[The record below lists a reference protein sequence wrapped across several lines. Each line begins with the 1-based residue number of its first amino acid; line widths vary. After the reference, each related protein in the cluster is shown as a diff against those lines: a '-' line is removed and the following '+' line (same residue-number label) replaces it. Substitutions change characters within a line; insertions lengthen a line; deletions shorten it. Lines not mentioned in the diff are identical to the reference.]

1 MSLLRRIEQG
11 QNSGNNQQQNSGG
24 SSPSLPKPGDG
35 EQAGAGGGGD
45 ASRLS
50 SLQARRVSAPITSPQ
65 AGSYFDLK
73 TRVQNKLLAE
83 IDPSM
88 DVSQTDEV
96 RRTIQGL
103 FEQILSEENIV
114 LSRPERA
121 RLFEQIAAEIL
132 GLGPLQSLLEDDSIT
147 EIMVNGPKNLYIE
160 RKGKI
165 HRVPVT
171 FESNEHVMRIID
183 RIVAPLGRRIDESSP
198 YVDARL
204 ADGSRVNAVIPPI
217 SLVGPVL
224 TIRKF
229 SKNPITVDQMIQFG
243 SITPEAVQ
251 FLKACVESR
260 LNIIISGGTGS
271 GKTTLLNV
279 LSGFIPA
286 DERIITIENAAEL
299 QLRQEHVV
307 TLESR
312 PPNIEGRGE
321 ITIRDLVINS
331 LRMRPERIIVGECRG
346 GETLDMLQAM
356 NTGHDG
362 SMTTAHANSPRDA
375 LARIET
381 MCLMAGMDLP
391 VRAIREQVASA
402 VDVIVQQER
411 MRDGTRKVT
420 TVAEVSGMEGD
431 VITMT
436 DLFVFEQTGT
446 ENGRIIGR
454 MRPTGLR
461 PKFMDKIEA
470 AGIHLPPSIFGIGE
484 RRRY

>member
-1 MSLLRRIEQG
+1 MSLLKRIEQG
-11 QNSGNNQQQNSGG
+11 QGGQGATPSQSPGSGG
-24 SSPSLPKPGDG
+24 
-35 EQAGAGGGGD
+35 QGGGD
-45 ASRLS
+45 NSRLS
-50 SLQARRVSAPITSPQ
+50 SMQARRVSAPITSPQ

-83 IDPSM
+83 LDPST
-88 DVSQTDEV
+88 DVTRTEEV
-96 RRTIQGL
+96 RRTIQDL
-103 FEQILSEENIV
+103 FEQILTEENIV

-132 GLGPLQSLLEDDSIT
+132 GFGPLQPLLEDETIT
-147 EIMVNGPKNLYIE
+147 EIMVNGSKNIYIE
-160 RKGKI
+160 RKGKL

-171 FESNEHVMRIID
+171 FENNEHVLRIID
-183 RIVAPLGRRIDESSP
+183 RIVAPLGRRIDEASP

-204 ADGSRVNAVIPPI
+204 PDGSRVNAVISPI

-229 SKNPITVDQMIQFG
+229 SRNPITVDQLVQFG
-243 SITPEAVQ
+243 SITQESLQ

-271 GKTTLLNV
+271 GKTTFLNII
-279 LSGFIPA
+279 SGFIPD
-286 DERIITIENAAEL
+286 DERIVTIENAAEL

-321 ITIRDLVINS
+321 VTIRQLVSNA
-331 LRMRPERIIVGECRG
+331 LRMRPDRIIVGEVRD
-346 GETLDMLQAM
+346 EAALDMLQAM

-362 SMTTAHANSPRDA
+362 SMTTLHSNGPRDSMSR
-375 LARIET
+375 LET
-381 MCLMAGMDLP
+381 MTLMAGMDLP
-391 VRAIREQVASA
+391 ARAIREQVSSA
-402 VDVIVQQER
+402 IDVVVHQSR
-411 MRDGTRKVT
+411 MRDGTRKVVNIT
-420 TVAEVSGMEGD
+420 EVSGMEGD

-436 DLFVFEQTGT
+436 DIFIFEQTGM
-446 ENGRIIGR
+446 ENGQIIGR
-454 MRPTGLR
+454 LRPTGLR

-470 AGIHLPPSIFGIGE
+470 VGIHLPPSIFGIGE

>member
-1 MSLLRRIEQG
+1 MSLLKRIEQG
-11 QNSGNNQQQNSGG
+11 QGSGG
-24 SSPSLPKPGDG
+24 SSGQSSDNQGSEG
-35 EQAGAGGGGD
+35 
-45 ASRLS
+45 SRLS
-50 SLQARRVSAPITSPQ
+50 SLQARRVNAPITSPQ

-73 TRVQNKLLAE
+73 TRVQNKLLSE
-83 IDPSM
+83 LDPSM
-88 DVSQTDEV
+88 DITRTDEV
-96 RRTIQGL
+96 RRTIQDL
-103 FEQILSEENIV
+103 FEQILAEENIV

-132 GLGPLQSLLEDDSIT
+132 GLGPLQPLLEDDTIT
-147 EIMVNGPKNLYIE
+147 EIMVNGAKSIYIE
-160 RKGKI
+160 RKGKV

-171 FESNEHVMRIID
+171 FENNDHVMRIID

-229 SKNPITVDQMIQFG
+229 SRNPITVEQLIQFG
-243 SITPEAVQ
+243 SITQEAVQ

-260 LNIIISGGTGS
+260 LNIVISGGTGS
-271 GKTTLLNV
+271 GKTTFLNV
-279 LSGFIPA
+279 LSGFIPG

-321 ITIRDLVINS
+321 ITIRDLVVNA
-331 LRMRPERIIVGECRG
+331 LRMRPERIIVGEIRDAAA
-346 GETLDMLQAM
+346 LDMLQAM

-362 SMTTAHANSPRDA
+362 SMTTAHSNSPRDT

-381 MCLMAGMDLP
+381 MTMMAGMELP
-391 VRAIREQVASA
+391 IKAIREQVSSA
-402 VDVIVQQER
+402 IDLVVHQER

-420 TVAEVSGMEGD
+420 HITEISGMEGE

-436 DLFVFEQTGT
+436 DIFVFEQTGI
-446 ENGRIIGR
+446 ENAQIVGRL
-454 MRPTGLR
+454 RPTGLR

-470 AGIHLPPSIFGIGE
+470 TGINLPPSIFGIGE

>member
-1 MSLLRRIEQG
+1 MSLLKRIEQG
-11 QNSGNNQQQNSGG
+11 QGGTSGQPSQPAGG
-24 SSPSLPKPGDG
+24 SSG
-35 EQAGAGGGGD
+35 EGGD
-45 ASRLS
+45 TSRLS
-50 SLQARRVSAPITSPQ
+50 SLQARRVNAPITAPQ
-65 AGSYFDLK
+65 AGTYFDLK
-73 TRVQNKLLAE
+73 TRVQNRLLAE
-83 IDPSM
+83 LDPSM
-88 DVSQTDEV
+88 DITRTDEV
-96 RRTIQGL
+96 RRTIQDL

-132 GLGPLQSLLEDDSIT
+132 GLGPLQPLLEDETIT
-147 EIMVNGPKNLYIE
+147 EVMVNGAKNIYIE

-171 FESNEHVMRIID
+171 FENNEHIMRIID
-183 RIVAPLGRRIDESSP
+183 RIVAPLGRRIDEASP

-204 ADGSRVNAVIPPI
+204 QDGSRVNAVIPPI

-229 SKNPITVDQMIQFG
+229 SKNPITLEQLVQFG
-243 SITPEAVQ
+243 SISPEALQ
-251 FLKACVESR
+251 FLKACVEAR
-260 LNIIISGGTGS
+260 LNIVISGGTGS
-271 GKTTLLNV
+271 GKTTLLNI
-279 LSGFIPA
+279 LSGFIPS
-286 DERIITIENAAEL
+286 DERIVTLENAAEL

-321 ITIRDLVINS
+321 ITIRQLVINS
-331 LRMRPERIIVGECRG
+331 LRMRPDRIIVGEIRD
-346 GETLDMLQAM
+346 EAALDMLQAM

-362 SMTTAHANSPRDA
+362 SMTTLHSNSPRDT
-375 LARIET
+375 LSRLET
-381 MCLMAGMDLP
+381 MTLMAGMDLP
-391 VRAIREQVASA
+391 SRAIREQVASA
-402 VDVIVQQER
+402 IDLVVHQER

-420 TVAEVSGMEGD
+420 HITEVTGMEGD

-436 DLFVFEQTGT
+436 DLFVFEQTGI
-446 ENGRIIGR
+446 ENGKIVGR
-454 MRPTGLR
+454 LRPTGLR
-461 PKFMDKIEA
+461 PKFMDKIDA

>member
-11 QNSGNNQQQNSGG
+11 QGG
-24 SSPSLPKPGDG
+24 STNQPQQP
-35 EQAGAGGGGD
+35 AGAGSGSGGD
-45 ASRLS
+45 NSRLS
-50 SLQARRVSAPITSPQ
+50 SVQARRVNAPITAPQ
-65 AGSYFDLK
+65 AGTYFDLK
-73 TRVQNKLLAE
+73 TRVQNRLLAE
-83 IDPSM
+83 LDPSM
-88 DVSQTDEV
+88 DITKIDEV
-96 RRTIQGL
+96 RRTIQDL

-132 GLGPLQSLLEDDSIT
+132 GLGPLQPLLEDESIT
-147 EIMVNGPKNLYIE
+147 EIMVNGAKNIYVE
-160 RKGKI
+160 RKGKL

-204 ADGSRVNAVIPPI
+204 QDGSRVNAVIPPI
-217 SLVGPVL
+217 SLVGPTL

-229 SKNPITVDQMIQFG
+229 SRNPITVDQIIQFG
-243 SITPEAVQ
+243 SITAEAIQ
-251 FLKACVESR
+251 FLKACVEAR

-271 GKTTLLNV
+271 GKTTLLNIM
-279 LSGFIPA
+279 SGFIPG

-362 SMTTAHANSPRDA
+362 SMTTAHSNSPRDT
-375 LARIET
+375 LARLET

-391 VRAIREQVASA
+391 LKAIREQVSSA
-402 VDVIVQQER
+402 VDLIVHQSR
-411 MRDGTRKVT
+411 MRDGTRKIT
-420 TVAEVSGMEGD
+420 NITEISGMEGD
-431 VITMT
+431 IITMT
-436 DLFVFEQTGT
+436 DVFIFEQTGI
-446 ENGRIIGR
+446 ENGKVIGR
-454 MRPTGLR
+454 LRPTGLR

>member
-1 MSLLRRIEQG
+1 MSLLKRIEQG
-11 QNSGNNQQQNSGG
+11 QGGQGKTPASGG
-24 SSPSLPKPGDG
+24 GSAGSGSGDS
-35 EQAGAGGGGD
+35 
-45 ASRLS
+45 SRLS
-50 SLQARRVSAPITSPQ
+50 SMQARRVSAPITSPQ

-83 IDPSM
+83 LDPSM
-88 DVSQTDEV
+88 DISKTDEV
-96 RRTIQGL
+96 RRTIQDL
-103 FEQILSEENIV
+103 FEQILTEENIV

-132 GLGPLQSLLEDDSIT
+132 GFGPLQPLLEDETIT
-147 EIMVNGPKNLYIE
+147 EIMVNGAKNIYIE

-171 FESNEHVMRIID
+171 FENNDHVLRIID
-183 RIVAPLGRRIDESSP
+183 RIVAPLGRRIDEASP

-204 ADGSRVNAVIPPI
+204 PDGSRVNAVIPPI
-217 SLVGPVL
+217 SLVGPTL

-229 SKNPITVDQMIQFG
+229 SRNPITVEQLVQFG
-243 SITPEAVQ
+243 SITQESLQ

-260 LNIIISGGTGS
+260 LNVVISGGTGS
-271 GKTTLLNV
+271 GKTTLLNI
-279 LSGFIPA
+279 LSSFIPA
-286 DERIITIENAAEL
+286 DERIVTIENAAEL

-312 PPNIEGRGE
+312 PPNIENRGE
-321 ITIRDLVINS
+321 VTIRQLVINS
-331 LRMRPERIIVGECRG
+331 LRMRPDRVIVGEIRD
-346 GETLDMLQAM
+346 EAALDMLQAM

-362 SMTTAHANSPRDA
+362 SMTTLHSNGPRDT
-375 LARIET
+375 LSRLET
-381 MCLMAGMDLP
+381 MTLMAGMDLP
-391 VRAIREQVASA
+391 SRAIREQISSA
-402 VDVIVQQER
+402 IDVIVHQSR

-420 TVAEVSGMEGD
+420 HITEVSGMEGE
-431 VITMT
+431 VITLT
-436 DLFVFEQTGT
+436 DLFVFEQTGV
-446 ENGRIIGR
+446 EDGRVVGR
-454 MRPTGLR
+454 LRPTGLR